1 MPRTHSALPSPE
13 FPASHGQ
20 GGTPIGPVRLG
31 PDARAALRPAT
42 ADVRSGFW
50 HARREVNART
60 SIPQGP
66 GLLESAGNLHNLRL
80 AAGTTQGEFQ
90 GAYPFVDT
98 DVYKWLEAA
107 SWQLARR
114 GPEAGDEG
122 TGPEAGGEESGAE
135 ARRLAAD
142 VDRIVALI
150 AGAQQPDGYLNTWFQ
165 IRKGGERYQDLRWG
179 HELYCAGH
187 LIQAAVAHHR
197 ATGRDEFLDVAR
209 RFADHIDSVFGLP
222 GSGRPIDGI
231 DGHPEVETAL
241 VELYRETGERRY
253 LDLAGY
259 FVDRYGHGLLGGEA
273 YCQDRVPLREATN
286 VEGHAVR
293 QLYLLTAATDLAT
306 ETGDAGLR
314 AAAERLWQAMTATKT
329 HITGGLG
336 AHHDKEDFGDPFE
349 LPNERAYCETCA
361 AIASIQWSWRMA
373 LLTGEARYGDLI
385 ERTLF
390 NGFLAGVSLDGESWL
405 YVNPLQVRDGH
416 TDTGGDQSAR
426 RTRWFRCACC
436 PPNVMRLLAGLEH
449 YLSSTDADGQGL
461 QIHQYVTGRYTG
473 DLDGGAPVAVR
484 AETDYPW
491 DGTIALTV
499 EETSADRPWTLSLR
513 IPQWCREY
521 RVRCG
526 TRTYDQTDAPLAD
539 GWLRLERSWAPG
551 DQVVLELGLEPRLTA
566 ADPRVDAV
574 RGCVAIERG
583 PLVYCLEGVD
593 HPGGG
598 LDEIVIDTARPL
610 AVKQRPDL
618 LGGVTTVVA
627 AGHHRRIPDAG
638 WWPYRSAEAA
648 PDAGPSGEPVELT
661 AIPYYAWANR
671 QDGSMRV
678 WLPTS

>member
-1 MPRTHSALPSPE
+1 MPRT
-13 FPASHGQ
+13 PAAQRPAG
-20 GGTPIGPVRLG
+20 PIRLG

-42 ADVRSGFW
+42 AEVADGFW
-50 HARREVNART
+50 RSRREVNAGT

-80 AAGTTQGEFQ
+80 AAGTAEGEFQ

-107 SWQLARR
+107 AWQLAQGRS
-114 GPEAGDEG
+114 PQLE
-122 TGPEAGGEESGAE
+122 
-135 ARRLAAD
+135 AD
-142 VDRIVALI
+142 VDRIVSLVA
-150 AGAQQPDGYLNTWFQ
+150 AAQRPDGYLNTWFQ
-165 IRKGGERYQDLRWG
+165 LVKGGERYQDLRWG

-187 LIQAAVAHHR
+187 LLQAAVAHHR
-197 ATGRDEFLDVAR
+197 ATGRTELLDVAV
-209 RFADHIDSVFGLP
+209 RFADHIDAVFGPP
-222 GSGRPIDGI
+222 GSGKEIDGI

-259 FVDRYGHGLLGGEA
+259 FVDRHGHGLLGGEA
-273 YCQDRVPLREATN
+273 YCQDRVPVREADD

-293 QLYLLTAATDLAT
+293 QLYLLAAVADLAA
-306 ETGDAGLR
+306 ETGEPELR
-314 AAAERLWQAMTATKT
+314 AAAERLWHAMTTAKT

-336 AHHDKEDFGDPFE
+336 AHHDWEDFGDPYE

-373 LLTGEARYGDLI
+373 LLTGEARYSDLV

-390 NGFLAGVSLDGESWL
+390 NGFLAGVSLDGERWL

-416 TDTGGDQSAR
+416 TDPGGDQSAR

-436 PPNVMRLLAGLEH
+436 PPNAMRLLAGLEH
-449 YLSSTDADGQGL
+449 YLASGDGEGL
-461 QIHQYVTGRYTG
+461 QIHQYVTGRYTSG
-473 DLDGGAPVAVR
+473 PVVVR

-491 DGTIALTV
+491 DGTVALTV
-499 EETSADRPWTLSLR
+499 EGTPTDRPWTLSLR
-513 IPQWCREY
+513 IPQWCRDF

-526 TRTYDQTDAPLAD
+526 EETYDAPADD
-539 GWLRLERSWAPG
+539 GWLRLERTWAPG
-551 DQVVLELGLEPRLTA
+551 DRVVLELSMEPRLTA

-583 PLVYCLEGVD
+583 PLVHCLEQVD

-598 LDEIVIDTARPL
+598 LDDIVLDTSRPL
-610 AVKQRPDL
+610 AVKHRPDL
-618 LGGVTTVVA
+618 LGGITTVVA
-627 AGHHRRIPDAG
+627 AGRRRRIPDRG
-638 WWPYRSAEAA
+638 WWPYASADTTAEQ
-648 PDAGPSGEPVELT
+648 GGESVELT

-671 QDGSMRV
+671 EDGSMRV

>member
-1 MPRTHSALPSPE
+1 MPRTPLAQH
-13 FPASHGQ
+13 PAG
-20 GGTPIGPVRLG
+20 PIRLG
-31 PDARAALRPAT
+31 PGARAALRPAT
-42 ADVRSGFW
+42 AEVADGFW
-50 HARREVNART
+50 QLRREVNAGT

-80 AAGTTQGEFQ
+80 AAGTAEGEFQ

-107 SWQLARR
+107 AWQLAQ
-114 GPEAGDEG
+114 GGSPELE
-122 TGPEAGGEESGAE
+122 
-135 ARRLAAD
+135 AD
-142 VDRIVALI
+142 VDRIVSLVA
-150 AGAQQPDGYLNTWFQ
+150 AAQQSDGYLNTWFQ
-165 IRKGGERYQDLRWG
+165 LVKGGERYQDLRWG

-187 LIQAAVAHHR
+187 LVQAAVAHHR
-197 ATGRDEFLDVAR
+197 ATGRTELLDVAVK
-209 RFADHIDSVFGLP
+209 FADHLDSVFGPP
-222 GSGRPIDGI
+222 GSGKEIDGI

-259 FVDRYGHGLLGGEA
+259 FVDRHGHGLLGGEA
-273 YCQDRVPLREATN
+273 YCQDRVPVREAEN

-293 QLYLLTAATDLAT
+293 QLYLLAAVADLAT
-306 ETGDAGLR
+306 ETGEAELR
-314 AAAERLWQAMTATKT
+314 AAAERLWHAMTTTKT
-329 HITGGLG
+329 HVTGGLG
-336 AHHDKEDFGDPFE
+336 AHHDREDFGDPYE

-373 LLTGEARYGDLI
+373 LLTGEARYSDLV

-390 NGFLAGVSLDGESWL
+390 NGFLAGVSLDGERWL

-416 TDTGGDQSAR
+416 TDPGGDQSAR
-426 RTRWFRCACC
+426 RTRWFKCACC

-449 YLSSTDADGQGL
+449 YLASADDDGL
-461 QIHQYVTGRYTG
+461 QIHQYVTGRYTCG
-473 DLDGGAPVAVR
+473 PMVVR

-491 DGTIALTV
+491 DGTVALTV
-499 EETSADRPWTLSLR
+499 EGTPTDRPWTLSLR
-513 IPQWCREY
+513 IPQWCRDF

-526 TRTYDQTDAPLAD
+526 QQTYDRAADD
-539 GWLRLERSWAPG
+539 GWLRLERTWAPG
-551 DQVVLELGLEPRLTA
+551 DRVVLELSMEPRLTA

-583 PLVYCLEGVD
+583 PLVHCLEQVD

-598 LDEIVIDTARPL
+598 LDDIVLDTGRPL
-610 AVKQRPDL
+610 AVKHRPDL

-627 AGHHRRIPDAG
+627 AGRRRRTPDRG
-638 WWPYRSAEAA
+638 WWPYASADTATA
-648 PDAGPSGEPVELT
+648 TATQPDGEPVELT

-671 QDGSMRV
+671 EDGSMRV

>member
-1 MPRTHSALPSPE
+1 MPRPRSAAPSSPSP
-13 FPASHGQ
+13 ATTGLGVSLSG
-20 GGTPIGPVRLG
+20 PIRLG
-31 PDARAALRPAT
+31 PGAKAALAPAS
-42 ADVRSGFW
+42 VEVHGGFW
-50 HARREVNART
+50 DTRREVNARV

-80 AAGTTQGEFQ
+80 AAGTVEGEFQ

-107 SWQLARR
+107 AWQL
-114 GPEAGDEG
+114 GHEGDE
-122 TGPEAGGEESGAE
+122 A
-135 ARRLAAD
+135 LAAD
-142 VDRIVALI
+142 VDRIVVLV

-165 IRKGGERYQDLRWG
+165 LTKGGERYKDLRWG

-197 ATGRDEFLDVAR
+197 ATGRRELLDVAVK
-209 RFADHIDSVFGLP
+209 FADHIDTVFGAP
-222 GSGRPIDGI
+222 GSGKPIDGI

-253 LDLAGY
+253 LGLASY
-259 FVDRYGHGLLGGEA
+259 FVDRFGHGLLGGEA

-293 QLYLLTAATDLAT
+293 QVYLLAAATDLAT
-306 ETGDAGLR
+306 ETGDAELR
-314 AAAERLWQAMTATKT
+314 SAAERLWTAMTTTKT
-329 HITGGLG
+329 HLTGGLG
-336 AHHDKEDFGDPFE
+336 AHHDWEDFGDPYE

-373 LLTGEARYGDLI
+373 LLTGEARYSDLI

-390 NGFLAGVSLDGESWL
+390 NGFLAGVSLDGERWL

-416 TDTGGDQSAR
+416 TDPGGDQSAR
-426 RTRWFRCACC
+426 RTRWFKCACC
-436 PPNVMRLLAGLEH
+436 PPNVMRLLASLEH
-449 YLSSTDADGQGL
+449 YLASADGGGL
-461 QIHQYVTGRYTG
+461 QIHQYVTGSYTA
-473 DLDGGAPVAVR
+473 DGISVR

-491 DGTIALTV
+491 QGTIALTID
-499 EETSADRPWTLSLR
+499 ETPTDRPWTLSLR
-513 IPQWCREY
+513 IPEWCRDY

-526 TRTYDQTDAPLAD
+526 QERYDAGVDD
-539 GWLRLERSWAPG
+539 GWLRLERTWAPG
-551 DQVVLELGLEPRLTA
+551 DKIVLELGLEPRLTA

-583 PLVYCLEGVD
+583 PLVYCLEQVD

-598 LDEIVIDTARPL
+598 LDDIVLDTTRPF
-610 AVKQRPDL
+610 AVKHRPDL

-627 AGHHRRIPDAG
+627 AGRRLDIPDAG
-638 WWPYRSAEAA
+638 WWPYRAADPDQTPTDGEA
-648 PDAGPSGEPVELT
+648 VELT

>member
-1 MPRTHSALPSPE
+1 MPRTSSLPPSP
-13 FPASHGQ
+13 
-20 GGTPIGPVRLG
+20 GPVHPG
-31 PDARAALRPAT
+31 PDAHVALRPAVAEVT
-42 ADVRSGFW
+42 DGFW
-50 HARREVNART
+50 HSRRDVNART

-80 AAGTTQGEFQ
+80 AAGAAEGEFQ

-107 SWQLARR
+107 AWQLAQ
-114 GPEAGDEG
+114 GPSARL
-122 TGPEAGGEESGAE
+122 ES
-135 ARRLAAD
+135 D
-142 VDRIVALI
+142 VHRIVSLVA
-150 AGAQQPDGYLNTWFQ
+150 AAQQPDGYLNTWFQ
-165 IRKGGERYQDLRWG
+165 LVKGGERYQDLRWG

-197 ATGRDEFLDVAR
+197 ATGRTELLDVAR
-209 RFADHIDSVFGLP
+209 RFADHVDSVFGPP
-222 GSGRPIDGI
+222 GSGKAIDGI
-231 DGHPEVETAL
+231 DGHPEIETAL

-259 FVDRYGHGLLGGEA
+259 FVDRHGHGLLGGEA
-273 YCQDRVPLREATN
+273 YCQDRVPVREATN

-293 QLYLLTAATDLAT
+293 QLYLLAAVADLAT
-306 ETGDAGLR
+306 ETGEAELR
-314 AAAERLWQAMTATKT
+314 SAAERLWRAMTTTKT

-336 AHHDKEDFGDPFE
+336 AHHDWEDFGDPYE

-361 AIASIQWSWRMA
+361 AIASVQWSWRMA
-373 LLTGEARYGDLI
+373 LLTGEARYSDLI

-416 TDTGGDQSAR
+416 TDPGGDQSAR

-449 YLSSTDADGQGL
+449 YLATSDDDGL
-461 QIHQYVTGRYTG
+461 QIHQYASGRYISG
-473 DLDGGAPVAVR
+473 PVAVR

-491 DGTIALTV
+491 HGTIALAV
-499 EETSADRPWTLSLR
+499 EDTPADRPWTLSLR
-513 IPQWCREY
+513 IPQWCRHF

-526 TRTYDQTDAPLAD
+526 DETYDSPVVED
-539 GWLRLERSWAPG
+539 GWLRLERTWAPG
-551 DQVVLELGLEPRLTA
+551 DRVVLELALEPRLTA

-583 PLVYCLEGVD
+583 PLVFCLEQVD

-598 LDEIVIDTARPL
+598 LDDIVLDTTRPL
-610 AVKQRPDL
+610 AVKHRPDL

-627 AGHHRRIPDAG
+627 AGRRRAVPDAG
-638 WWPYRSAEAA
+638 WWPYTTADRA
-648 PDAGPSGEPVELT
+648 PRQDGDPVELT

-671 QDGSMRV
+671 QDGAMRV

>member
-1 MPRTHSALPSPE
+1 MPRTDSALPSPTDVS
-13 FPASHGQ
+13 ASTEQ
-20 GGTPIGPVRLG
+20 GAAPVGPVRLG
-31 PDARAALRPAT
+31 PDAPAALRPA
-42 ADVRSGFW
+42 AAEVRTGFW
-50 HARREVNART
+50 HARREVNAHT

-66 GLLESAGNLHNLRL
+66 ALLESAGNLHNLRL
-80 AAGTTQGEFQ
+80 AAGTAQGEFR
-90 GAYPFVDT
+90 GGYPFVDT

-107 SWQLARR
+107 SWRLARSGPPADGEETSPDLRQLA
-114 GPEAGDEG
+114 
-122 TGPEAGGEESGAE
+122 AE
-135 ARRLAAD
+135 VERIIALVAD
-142 VDRIVALI
+142 
-150 AGAQQPDGYLNTWFQ
+150 AQQSDGYLNTWFQ
-165 IRKGGERYQDLRWG
+165 VRMNGERYQDLRWG

-197 ATGRDEFLDVAR
+197 ATGRDELLVVAR
-209 RFADHIDSVFGLP
+209 RFADHLDSVFGLP
-222 GSGRPIDGI
+222 GSGRPIDGV

-253 LDLAGY
+253 LELAGY

-273 YCQDRVPLREATN
+273 YCQDRVPLREAVT

-293 QLYLLTAATDLAT
+293 QLYLLAGATDVAT
-306 ETGDAGLR
+306 ETGDAELR
-314 AAAERLWQAMTATKT
+314 SAAERLWRAMTTTKT
-329 HITGGLG
+329 HLTGGLG
-336 AHHDKEDFGDPFE
+336 AHHDEEDFGDPFE

-373 LLTGEARYGDLI
+373 LLTGEARYSDLI
-385 ERTLF
+385 ERTLY

-416 TDTGGDQSAR
+416 TDPGGDQSAR

-449 YLSSTDADGQGL
+449 YLSSTDAEGQSL
-461 QIHQYVTGRYTG
+461 QIHQYVTGRYRG
-473 DLDGGAPVAVR
+473 ELDGTPVTVS

-491 DGTIALTV
+491 HGAVSLTV
-499 EETSADRPWTLSLR
+499 EETPRERPWTLSLR
-513 IPQWCREY
+513 IPQWCHEY

-526 TRTYDQTDAPLAD
+526 DRTYDQADAPVTD
-539 GWLRLERSWAPG
+539 GWLRLERIWAPG
-551 DQVVLELGLEPRLTA
+551 DRVVVELGLEPRLTA

-583 PLVYCLEGVD
+583 PLVYCLEQVD

-598 LDEIVIDTARPL
+598 LDDVVIDTARPL
-610 AVKQRPDL
+610 TVRQRPDL

-627 AGHHRRIPDAG
+627 TGRRRTVPDTG
-638 WWPYRSAEAA
+638 WWPYRSA
-648 PDAGPSGEPVELT
+648 DADPAIAPSGESVELT

>member
-1 MPRTHSALPSPE
+1 MPRTPSAQH
-13 FPASHGQ
+13 PAG
-20 GGTPIGPVRLG
+20 PIRLG

-42 ADVRSGFW
+42 AEVADGFW
-50 HARREVNART
+50 RSRREVNAGT

-80 AAGTTQGEFQ
+80 AAGTAEGEFQ

-107 SWQLARR
+107 AWQLAQGR
-114 GPEAGDEG
+114 
-122 TGPEAGGEESGAE
+122 SAE
-135 ARRLAAD
+135 LEAD
-142 VDRIVALI
+142 VDRIVSLVA
-150 AGAQQPDGYLNTWFQ
+150 AAQQPDGYLNTWFQ
-165 IRKGGERYQDLRWG
+165 LVKGGERYQDLRWG

-187 LIQAAVAHHR
+187 LVQAAVAHHR
-197 ATGRDEFLDVAR
+197 ATGRSELLDVAVK
-209 RFADHIDSVFGLP
+209 FADHIDSVFGPP
-222 GSGRPIDGI
+222 GSGKEIDGI

-259 FVDRYGHGLLGGEA
+259 FVDRHGHGLLGGEA
-273 YCQDRVPLREATN
+273 YCQDRVPVRDADN

-293 QLYLLTAATDLAT
+293 QLYLLAAVADLAT
-306 ETGDAGLR
+306 ETGEAELR
-314 AAAERLWQAMTATKT
+314 SAAERLWHAMTATKT
-329 HITGGLG
+329 HLTGGLG
-336 AHHDKEDFGDPFE
+336 AHHDWEDFGDPYE

-373 LLTGEARYGDLI
+373 LLTGEARYSDLV

-390 NGFLAGVSLDGESWL
+390 NGFLAGVSLDGERWL

-416 TDTGGDQSAR
+416 TDPGGDQSAR

-449 YLSSTDADGQGL
+449 YLASGDHDGL
-461 QIHQYVTGRYTG
+461 QIHQYVTGRYTSG
-473 DLDGGAPVAVR
+473 PIVVR

-491 DGTIALTV
+491 DGTVALTV
-499 EETSADRPWTLSLR
+499 EGTPTDRPWTLSLR
-513 IPQWCREY
+513 IPQWCRDF

-526 TRTYDQTDAPLAD
+526 QETYDRAADD
-539 GWLRLERSWAPG
+539 GWLRLERTWAPG
-551 DQVVLELGLEPRLTA
+551 DRVVLELSMEPRLTA

-583 PLVYCLEGVD
+583 PLVHCLEQVD

-598 LDEIVIDTARPL
+598 LDDIVLDTSRPL
-610 AVKQRPDL
+610 AVKHRPDL

-627 AGHHRRIPDAG
+627 AGRRRRTPDRG
-638 WWPYRSAEAA
+638 WWPYASADTAAA
-648 PDAGPSGEPVELT
+648 PEPEGEPVELT

-671 QDGSMRV
+671 EDGSMRV

>member
-1 MPRTHSALPSPE
+1 MPRTNSAQPSP
-13 FPASHGQ
+13 
-20 GGTPIGPVRLG
+20 TGPVRLG
-31 PDARAALRPAT
+31 PGSHSALRPVAV
-42 ADVRSGFW
+42 DVTDGFW

-80 AAGTTQGEFQ
+80 AAGAADGEFQ

-107 SWQLARR
+107 AWQLAQ
-114 GPEAGDEG
+114 GPSAQL
-122 TGPEAGGEESGAE
+122 ES
-135 ARRLAAD
+135 D
-142 VDRIVALI
+142 VDRIVALV
-150 AGAQQPDGYLNTWFQ
+150 AAAQQSDGYLNTWFQ
-165 IRKGGERYQDLRWG
+165 LVKGGERYQDLRWG

-197 ATGRDEFLDVAR
+197 ATGRTELLDVAR
-209 RFADHIDSVFGLP
+209 KFADHLDTVFGPP
-222 GSGRPIDGI
+222 GSGKEIDGI

-259 FVDRYGHGLLGGEA
+259 FVDRHGHGLLGGEA
-273 YCQDRVPLREATN
+273 YCQDRVPVREATN

-293 QLYLLTAATDLAT
+293 QLYLLAAVADLAT
-306 ETGDAGLR
+306 ETGEAELR
-314 AAAERLWQAMTATKT
+314 SAAERLWQAMTTTKT
-329 HITGGLG
+329 HLTGGLG
-336 AHHDKEDFGDPFE
+336 AHHEWEDFGDPYE

-361 AIASIQWSWRMA
+361 AIASVQWSWRMA
-373 LLTGEARYGDLI
+373 LLTGEARYSDLI

-416 TDTGGDQSAR
+416 TDPGGDQSAR

-436 PPNVMRLLAGLEH
+436 PPNAMRLLAALEH
-449 YLSSTDADGQGL
+449 CLATSDDDGL
-461 QIHQYVTGRYTG
+461 QIHQYVTGRYTAG
-473 DLDGGAPVAVR
+473 PIAVR

-491 DGTIALTV
+491 HGTIALTV
-499 EETSADRPWTLSLR
+499 EDTPADRPWTLSLR
-513 IPQWCREY
+513 IPRWCRDV

-526 TRTYDQTDAPLAD
+526 EETYDSPARD
-539 GWLRLERSWAPG
+539 GWLRLERTWAPG
-551 DQVVLELGLEPRLTA
+551 DRVVLELVMEPRLTT

-583 PLVYCLEGVD
+583 PLVHCLEQVD

-598 LDEIVIDTARPL
+598 LDDIVIDTTRPL
-610 AVKQRPDL
+610 AVKHRPDL

-627 AGHHRRIPDAG
+627 AGRRRHIPDAG
-638 WWPYRSAEAA
+638 WWPYTTADEPARQ
-648 PDAGPSGEPVELT
+648 DGDPVELT

-671 QDGSMRV
+671 QDGAMRV